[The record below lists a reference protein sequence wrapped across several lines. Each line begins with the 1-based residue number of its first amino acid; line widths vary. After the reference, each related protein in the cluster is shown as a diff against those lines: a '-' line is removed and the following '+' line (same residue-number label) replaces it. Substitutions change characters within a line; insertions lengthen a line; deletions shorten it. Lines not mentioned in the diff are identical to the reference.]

1 MNKKGCDTMVNCD
14 TFIKTALYMAV
25 NINSDNSISYKD
37 IEKYLQRQYGIDD
50 FDRVIDQMKDSMRVQ
65 GIPKN

>member
-1 MNKKGCDTMVNCD
+1 MVNCD